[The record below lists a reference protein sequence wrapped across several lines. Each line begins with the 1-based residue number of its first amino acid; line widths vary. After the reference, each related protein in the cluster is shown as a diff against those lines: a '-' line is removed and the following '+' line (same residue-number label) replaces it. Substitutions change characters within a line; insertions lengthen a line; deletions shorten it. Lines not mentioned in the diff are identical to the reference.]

1 MNRERALLALGLALV
16 ASLVLHAVVG
26 IVVRDALTAP
36 ELDFDFELPD
46 AVELGMTEEL
56 EAELARVTSEPNGE
70 QESASAASTTGSVG
84 VAVGDAATSHDA
96 GIADG
101 GFTDGAVIDGAITD
115 GGVEDEGISDGGA
128 RGRRDGGRRR
138 HDAGVDAGAL
148 VAESAGGP
156 GGTGTSRVPAGA
168 QIALRLDLTIVRGSP
183 LARDVAQLLQAIP
196 DWQLVLN
203 GSDLDPLTDLDRVLL
218 ASPNLQR
225 SQIVMAGEH
234 AHAAEGEDGTA
245 WMRGVVERFGAARGV
260 PTPWREA
267 LGVTVA
273 PWPNEDATERLL
285 AILGPR
291 HFALCRPE
299 DLARVLAIAEARDA
313 AMEQETVEAARARGA
328 AALLAME
335 PDEALSLEVE
345 GARSFLGRRG
355 DPTRFPARLSAS
367 MRRDG
372 ERAVRLRARAR
383 FDDEA
388 QAERAAAYWNE
399 QREALAGQTVVALL
413 GFSGPLR
420 GANMT
425 QEGLEITV
433 EATLTLRQ
441 VRAILGFLEG
451 AVRRPATARGAA
463 SSPRE
468 SSATPAPRES
478 PATH

>member
-1 MNRERALLALGLALV
+1 MSRDRALLALGLALV
-16 ASLVLHAVVG
+16 VSLVLHAVVG

-36 ELDFDFELPD
+36 ALDFDFVLPET
-46 AVELGMTEEL
+46 VELGLTDDL
-56 EAELARVTSEPNGE
+56 EADLAQAETDPVAE
-70 QESASAASTTGSVG
+70 ASAAAPSEEGAAASAGGSL
-84 VAVGDAATSHDA
+84 DA
-96 GIADG
+96 GFADG
-101 GFTDGAVIDGAITD
+101 GQP
-115 GGVEDEGISDGGA
+115 EDAGLADAGA
-128 RGRRDGGRRR
+128 RGRRDGGRRGR
-138 HDAGVDAGAL
+138 DAGVDAGAL
-148 VAESAGGP
+148 VAERAEGAGGP

-203 GSDLDPLTDLDRVLL
+203 GSGLDPLVDLDRVLL

-260 PTPWREA
+260 PTPWRED
-267 LGVTVA
+267 LGVSVA

-299 DLARVLAIAEARDA
+299 DLARVLAIAQARDA
-313 AMEQETVEAARARGA
+313 AMEQETAEAARARGA

-355 DPTRFPARLSAS
+355 DPTLFPARLSAS

-372 ERAVRLRARAR
+372 ERAVRFRARAR

-399 QREALAGQTVVALL
+399 QREAIAGQTLVALL

-420 GANMT
+420 DANVT
-425 QEGLEITV
+425 QEGLEITA
-433 EATLTLRQ
+433 ETSLALRQ

-451 AVRRPATARGAA
+451 VVRRPATARGAA
-463 SSPRE
+463 PAPRE
-468 SSATPAPRES
+468 PPATPAPREP
-478 PATH
+478 PATP

>member
-1 MNRERALLALGLALV
+1 MNRDRALLALGLALV
-16 ASLVLHAVVG
+16 VSLVLHAVVG

-36 ELDFDFELPD
+36 ALDFDFVLPET
-46 AVELGMTEEL
+46 VELGLTDEL
-56 EAELARVTSEPNGE
+56 EADLARAATDPVAE
-70 QESASAASTTGSVG
+70 ASAAASVAAISEEG
-84 VAVGDAATSHDA
+84 TAANVARFLDA
-96 GIADG
+96 GFADG
-101 GFTDGAVIDGAITD
+101 GQP
-115 GGVEDEGISDGGA
+115 EDAGRADAGA

-138 HDAGVDAGAL
+138 RDAGVDAGAL
-148 VAESAGGP
+148 VAENAEGAGGP
-156 GGTGTSRVPAGA
+156 GGAGTTRVPAGA

-203 GSDLDPLTDLDRVLL
+203 GSGLDPLIDLDRVLL

-260 PTPWREA
+260 PTPWRED

-299 DLARVLAIAEARDA
+299 DLARVLAIAQARDA
-313 AMEQETVEAARARGA
+313 AMEQETDEAARARGA

-355 DPTRFPARLSAS
+355 DPTLFPARLSAS

-420 GANMT
+420 DANVAR
-425 QEGLEITV
+425 EGLEITA
-433 EATLTLRQ
+433 ETSLTLRQ

-463 SSPRE
+463 
-468 SSATPAPRES
+468 PAPRES
-478 PATH
+478 PATAVPRESPATPVPRESPATP